1 MDLDCMIVLHYHNT
15 GEWLP
20 DTWAQEKEKENK
32 APGEIGG
39 CDHGIEVR

>member
-1 MDLDCMIVLHYHNT
+1 MIVLHYHNT

-20 DTWAQEKEKENK
+20 DVWAQEKQENK

-39 CDHGIEVR
+39 CLGIEVRYDQKITT